1 MSKPRVAVLTFS
13 KLTQMLKEILSETP
27 WSADVAL
34 YDVLLE
40 EAVKKAQQLQ
50 ESGMAD
56 VLLTGGANAT
66 VLEAQHLTLPLVR
79 IKVTG
84 FDLMQALWSA
94 KRFNRPAIV
103 MTYREPV
110 PQLEWFR
117 DLFQL
122 DMAQRVY
129 HDVDDA
135 QEQLYRLLKEGEPVI
150 IGASLICDLTERLG
164 GQSIFI
170 YSKASI
176 RMALE
181 TAVDLA
187 IQRRAEIE
195 KREKVEAMM
204 RAVHDGIVYVE
215 SDGTLR
221 EMNPAAEKL
230 LGLSVHD
237 VLGRPAR
244 EVFPEL
250 NVDEVFEKGEPLLN
264 VVQKGKNGMLLVN
277 RIPVFYQGKQIGAVA
292 TFQDAYTVQQAEK
305 AIRKRVL
312 SKGLVAKTTFAN
324 IVGKSALLQKA
335 IEKARQYALSDAT
348 ILIHGE
354 TGTGKELFAQSIHN
368 ASTRRHNPFVAVNC
382 AALPE
387 SLLES
392 ELFGYEEGAFTGAKK
407 GGKPGLFELAHRGTL
422 FLDEVG
428 EMSLPLQA
436 RLLRVL
442 QEKEVM
448 RIGSDTIVPI
458 DVRVLAATNRDLK
471 SMVEEGSF
479 RRDLYYRLNV
489 LSLELPPLRKR
500 LEDLPELLC
509 YLLDKYDMDEAKKV
523 EVQARFPVLLSQYDW
538 PGNVRELENVVE
550 RIAVL
555 AAGGFSVDEIEEEVI
570 RELVPDYTKMDQ
582 AVLARE
588 VENWERQ
595 KILQVLSKTQ
605 GNKTKAARLLGIS
618 RSTLWRKIRMYSLDT
633 DEHR

>member
-1 MSKPRVAVLTFS
+1 MSKPRVAVLTHS
-13 KLTQMLKEILSETP
+13 KLTQMLKEVLAEKP
-27 WSADVAL
+27 WPAEVVL

-40 EAVKKAQQLQ
+40 EAARKAQQL
-50 ESGMAD
+50 EASGQAD
-56 VLLTGGANAT
+56 VLVTGGANAT
-66 VLEAQHLTLPLVR
+66 FLESLPLTLPVVR

-94 KRFNRPAIV
+94 KRLDRSAVV
-103 MTYREPV
+103 MSYREPF

-117 DLFQL
+117 DLFQVEL
-122 DMAQRVY
+122 IQKVY
-129 HDVDDA
+129 RDVDDA
-135 QEQLYRLLKEGEPVI
+135 QDQLYRLLKDGQPAI
-150 IGASLICDLTERLG
+150 IGASLICELTERLG

-170 YSKASI
+170 YSKSSI

-187 IQRRAEIE
+187 VQRRTEIE
-195 KREKVEAMM
+195 KREKIEAMM
-204 RAVHDGIVYVE
+204 QAVRDGIVYVDN
-215 SDGTLR
+215 DGLLR
-221 EMNPAAEKL
+221 EMNPAAEQL
-230 LGLSVHD
+230 LGISVQD
-237 VLGRPAR
+237 AIGRPAQDI
-244 EVFPEL
+244 VPEL

-264 VVQKGKNGMLLVN
+264 VVQKGKTGMLLVN
-277 RIPVFYQGKQIGAVA
+277 RIPVIHQGKQIGAVA
-292 TFQDAYTVQQAEK
+292 TFQDADSVQQAEK
-305 AIRKRVL
+305 AIRKRVY
-312 SKGLVAKTTFAN
+312 SKGLSAKATFED
-324 IVGKSALLQKA
+324 IVGQSAPLQKA
-335 IEKARQYALSDAT
+335 IDKARQYALSDAT
-348 ILIHGE
+348 VLIHGE

-368 ASTRRHNPFVAVNC
+368 ASRRRHHPFVAVNC

-448 RIGSDTIVPI
+448 RIGSESIVPI

-471 SMVEEGSF
+471 AMVEEGTF

-500 LEDLPELLC
+500 LDDLPELLRH
-509 YLLDKYDMDEAKKV
+509 LLEKYDLEEAKKESV
-523 EVQARFPVLLSQYDW
+523 MAVFPALLSRYDW

-550 RIAVL
+550 RITVL
-555 AAGGFSVDEIEEEVI
+555 ASGGFSIDEI
-570 RELVPDYTKMDQ
+570 
-582 AVLARE
+582 ARE
-588 VENWERQ
+588 VAGELLPDGEEIAPPDLAKEVESWERQ
-595 KILQVLSKTQ
+595 RILQVLSEAE

-618 RSTLWRKIRMYSLDT
+618 RSTLWRKMRAYSLD
-633 DEHR
+633 DG

>member
-1 MSKPRVAVLTFS
+1 MTRPKVAVLTFS

-40 EAVKKAQQLQ
+40 EAAKKAHQLQ
-50 ESGMAD
+50 ESEAAD

-66 VLEAQHLTLPLVR
+66 LLESQGLALPLVR

-94 KRFNRPAIV
+94 KRLNRPAVV
-103 MTYREPV
+103 MSYRKPV
-110 PQLEWFR
+110 PELEWFR

-122 DMAQRVY
+122 DMSQRVY

-150 IGASLICDLTERLG
+150 IGASLICELTERLG

-170 YSKASI
+170 YSKTSV

-204 RAVHDGIVYVE
+204 RTVHDGIVYVDT
-215 SDGTLR
+215 DGTLR

-230 LGLSVHD
+230 LGLSERD
-237 VLGRPAR
+237 ALGRPAR
-244 EVFPEL
+244 EVVPEL

-292 TFQDAYTVQQAEK
+292 TFQDADTVQQAEK

-312 SKGLVAKTTFAN
+312 SKGLVAKATFAN
-324 IVGKSALLQKA
+324 IVGQSAALQKA
-335 IEKARQYALSDAT
+335 VEKARQYALSDAT

-368 ASTRRHNPFVAVNC
+368 ASARRNNPFVAVNC

-428 EMSLPLQA
+428 KCRCLC
-436 RLLRVL
+436 
-442 QEKEVM
+442 
-448 RIGSDTIVPI
+448 
-458 DVRVLAATNRDLK
+458 
-471 SMVEEGSF
+471 
-479 RRDLYYRLNV
+479 RRGCCGCCKK
-489 LSLELPPLRKR
+489 KR
-500 LEDLPELLC
+500 
-509 YLLDKYDMDEAKKV
+509 
-523 EVQARFPVLLSQYDW
+523 
-538 PGNVRELENVVE
+538 
-550 RIAVL
+550 
-555 AAGGFSVDEIEEEVI
+555 
-570 RELVPDYTKMDQ
+570 
-582 AVLARE
+582 
-588 VENWERQ
+588 
-595 KILQVLSKTQ
+595 
-605 GNKTKAARLLGIS
+605 
-618 RSTLWRKIRMYSLDT
+618 
-633 DEHR
+633 